1 MSLEQCS
8 VAGCCSV
15 GLQPRAAQ
23 RSCES
28 RLPQPTLVR
37 RQPSSRDEHAAER
50 HMRLCRLVFPSQPV
64 QLDYLQIQTFLIS
77 NRLDARPLCPI
88 ICKKKKKKKERSF
101 STHQSR
107 GNIWRSRFSS
117 FHRLGCPPP
126 LVGSWFRCT
135 KGKSDRF
142 VTPPK
147 EDVAAS
153 RLNKWSSM

>member
-88 ICKKKKKKKERSF
+88 ICKKKKKKGTLLQHPPITRKYLAVKVLELP
-101 STHQSR
+101 
-107 GNIWRSRFSS
+107 SS
-117 FHRLGCPPP
+117 GVPPSP
-126 LVGSWFRCT
+126 SWFLVPVHKRKIGQVRNPTERRCRGIQI
-135 KGKSDRF
+135 K
-142 VTPPK
+142 
-147 EDVAAS
+147 
-153 RLNKWSSM
+153 